1 MSRLRQRMIEDM
13 RIRNFSPHT
22 QKAYVRDVARFAKH
36 FGRSP
41 TRIGLKGIRKY
52 QVFLIE
58 EAKVTSSKL
67 SQVVSALR
75 FLYKVTL
82 KKAWDLREIP
92 TPKRP
97 KKLPKVLSR
106 EQVESLLESIKNIK
120 HRAILTTCYAGGLRV
135 SEAVNLRLDD
145 IDSTRMV
152 IRVRQGKN
160 RKDRY
165 VPLSKNLLSL
175 LREYWH
181 EKRPRSWL
189 YPNQK
194 DLNRP
199 LTTRSVARIAVQARE
214 ASGLSK
220 EVTAHTLRHCFAT
233 HLMEAGVEIRTIQVL
248 LGHSSLQST
257 AHYTRVAT
265 GSVLDTTSPLDL
277 PPANS

>member
-1 MSRLRQRMIEDM
+1 MIEDM

-36 FGRSP
+36 FGQSP

-58 EAKVTSSKL
+58 EAKVTPSKL

-82 KKAWDLREIP
+82 KKAWDMREIP

-135 SEAVNLRLDD
+135 SEAVNLCLDD

-175 LREYWH
+175 LREYWRL
-181 EKRPRSWL
+181 KRPRSWL
-189 YPNQK
+189 FPNQK

-277 PPANS
+277 PPAKS